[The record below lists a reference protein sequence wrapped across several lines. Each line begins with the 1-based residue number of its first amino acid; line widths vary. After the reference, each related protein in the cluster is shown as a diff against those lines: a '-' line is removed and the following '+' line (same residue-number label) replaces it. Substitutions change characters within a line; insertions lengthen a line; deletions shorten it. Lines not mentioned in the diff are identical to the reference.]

1 MNMFCV
7 RPTPVLGVVAA
18 TLLAACSEAPA
29 PAPPEPASAVIQGT
43 ELRYPSGHPQLAL
56 LKAVEVRPSTA
67 VAIELPARLIW
78 NEARTQR
85 IYAPLAGR
93 VTAIRADV
101 GQAVRPGAVLATL
114 ASPDLG
120 QAQADAA
127 RAGVDVQ
134 LASKTLKRQKELL
147 DAGVLARKE
156 YDQAE
161 ADLARAQAETA
172 RAEARTRLYG
182 GGTGVNQ
189 QLAITAGI
197 NGVVVERNLNPGQEL
212 RPDQSGV
219 GVPALFVVSDPTSLW
234 VQIDAREADLA
245 SLKTGANFDLVVPS
259 LGNEKFTGKV
269 VAQAD
274 AIDSATRTIKIR
286 GEIANPDRRLKAE
299 MLANARLERHL
310 GGGLV
315 LPSSAIVLRN
325 GQHVVF
331 VQTGPG
337 SFEPHEVRLSWQ
349 DSKQAVVARGLEVG
363 DKVVAENT
371 LLLARQFA
379 LSQDKPEG
387 DETVAP
393 DKAPAATGAAGKSAA
408 VTATDKKDGGKKP

>member
-1 MNMFCV
+1 MT
-7 RPTPVLGVVAA
+7 TPSLRLHSVFGAVAA
-18 TLLAACSEAPA
+18 ALLAACSDAPP
-29 PAPPEPASAVIQGT
+29 PAAPEPASAVIQGS
-43 ELRYPSGHPQLAL
+43 ELRYPSGHPQLTL

-85 IYAPLAGR
+85 IFAPLAGR

-101 GQAVRPGAVLATL
+101 GQAVKAGTVLASL

-127 RAGVDVQ
+127 RAGVDMQ
-134 LASKTLKRQKELL
+134 LATKTLKRQRELL

-161 ADLARAQAETA
+161 ADLARAQAEATRTEA
-172 RAEARTRLYG
+172 RARLYG

-189 QLAITAGI
+189 QLAITSGI
-197 NGVVVERNLNPGQEL
+197 NGIVVERNLNPGQEL

-219 GVPALFVVSDPTSLW
+219 GVPALFVVSDPTTLW
-234 VQIDAREADLA
+234 VQIDARESDLG
-245 SLKTGANFDLVVPS
+245 SLKTGANFDLIVPS
-259 LGNEKFTGKV
+259 LNNEKFTGKV

-274 AIDSATRTIKIR
+274 AIDPATRTIKVR

-315 LPSSAIVLRN
+315 VPSSAIVLRN

-337 SFEPHEVRLSWQ
+337 SFEPHEVKLSWQ
-349 DSKQAVVARGLEVG
+349 DSKQAVIARGLEVG
-363 DKVVAENT
+363 DKVIAENT

-379 LSQDKPEG
+379 LSQDKAEG

-393 DKAPAATGAAGKSAA
+393 DKTSAA
-408 VTATDKKDGGKKP
+408 NGAKSGTVATADKKDNGKKP

>member
-1 MNMFCV
+1 MTMFSL
-7 RPTPVLGVVAA
+7 RFRTAWGVLA
-18 TLLAACSEAPA
+18 TALLSACSEAPP

-78 NEARTQR
+78 NESRTQR
-85 IYAPLAGR
+85 LYAPLAGR
-93 VTAIRADV
+93 VTSIRADV
-101 GQAVRPGAVLATL
+101 GQTVKAGSVLAAL

-127 RAGVDVQ
+127 RARVDVQ
-134 LASKTLKRQKELL
+134 LASKPLKRQKELL

-156 YDQAE
+156 FDQAE
-161 ADLARAQAETA
+161 AELARAQAESA

-182 GGTGVNQ
+182 GGSGVNQ
-189 QLAITAGI
+189 QLAITSGI

-234 VQIDAREADLA
+234 VQIDARESDLS
-245 SLKTGANFDLVVPS
+245 SLKTGASFDLVVPS
-259 LGNEKFTGKV
+259 LNNEKFTGKV

-274 AIDSATRTIKIR
+274 AIDPATRTIKVR

-315 LPSSAIVLRN
+315 VPSSAIVLRN

-337 SFEPHEVRLSWQ
+337 SFEAHEVKLSWQ
-349 DSKQAVVARGLEVG
+349 DSKQAVIARGLEVG

-379 LSQDKPEG
+379 LSQDKAEG

-393 DKAPAATGAAGKSAA
+393 NKTAAAGA
-408 VTATDKKDGGKKP
+408 VTKAAPTAADSQAASKKP

>member
-1 MNMFCV
+1 MTMPSIRLHTVF
-7 RPTPVLGVVAA
+7 GAVAA
-18 TLLAACSEAPA
+18 ALLAACSEAPP
-29 PAPPEPASAVIQGT
+29 PAVPEPASAVIQGT
-43 ELRYPSGHPQLAL
+43 ELRYPSGHPQLTL

-101 GQAVRPGAVLATL
+101 GQAVTAGTVLASL

-127 RAGVDVQ
+127 RAGVDMQ
-134 LASKTLKRQKELL
+134 LATKTLKRQRELL

-161 ADLARAQAETA
+161 ADLARAQAEAT
-172 RAEARTRLYG
+172 RTEARTRLYG

-219 GVPALFVVSDPTSLW
+219 GVPALFVVSDPTTLW
-234 VQIDAREADLA
+234 VQIDARESDLG
-245 SLKTGANFDLVVPS
+245 SLKTGANFDLIVPS
-259 LGNEKFTGKV
+259 LNNEKFTGKV

-274 AIDSATRTIKIR
+274 AIDPATRT
-286 GEIANPDRRLKAE
+286 
-299 MLANARLERHL
+299 
-310 GGGLV
+310 
-315 LPSSAIVLRN
+315 SSI
-325 GQHVVF
+325 F
-331 VQTGPG
+331 PG
-337 SFEPHEVRLSWQ
+337 
-349 DSKQAVVARGLEVG
+349 K
-363 DKVVAENT
+363 
-371 LLLARQFA
+371 
-379 LSQDKPEG
+379 
-387 DETVAP
+387 
-393 DKAPAATGAAGKSAA
+393 
-408 VTATDKKDGGKKP
+408 

>member
-1 MNMFCV
+1 MTMPSIRLHTVF
-7 RPTPVLGVVAA
+7 GAVAA
-18 TLLAACSEAPA
+18 ALLAACSEAPP
-29 PAPPEPASAVIQGT
+29 PAVPEPASAVIQGT
-43 ELRYPSGHPQLAL
+43 ELRYPSGHPQLTL

-101 GQAVRPGAVLATL
+101 GQAVKAGTVLASL

-127 RAGVDVQ
+127 RAGVDMQ
-134 LASKTLKRQKELL
+134 LATKTLKRQRELL

-161 ADLARAQAETA
+161 ADLARAQAEAT
-172 RAEARTRLYG
+172 RTEARTRLYG

-219 GVPALFVVSDPTSLW
+219 GVPALFVVSDPTTLW
-234 VQIDAREADLA
+234 VQIDARESDLG
-245 SLKTGANFDLVVPS
+245 SLKTGANFDLIVPS
-259 LGNEKFTGKV
+259 LNNEKFTGKV

-274 AIDSATRTIKIR
+274 AIDPATRTIKVR

-315 LPSSAIVLRN
+315 VPSSAIVLRN

-337 SFEPHEVRLSWQ
+337 FFEPHEVKLSWQ
-349 DSKQAVVARGLEVG
+349 DSKQAVIARGLEVG
-363 DKVVAENT
+363 DKVIAENT

-379 LSQDKPEG
+379 LSQDKAEG

-393 DKAPAATGAAGKSAA
+393 DKTSAA
-408 VTATDKKDGGKKP
+408 NGTKSGTVATADKKDNGKKP